1 MQHFVSLGTF
11 RGVLRPPN
19 FMYDSSLTKDLY
31 FPGESILMC
40 RPSEKQKVQE
50 LVNSDLRPVQSCL
63 VQDNAGS
70 GEETLCS
77 SMKR

>member
-1 MQHFVSLGTF
+1 MF
-11 RGVLRPPN
+11 N
-19 FMYDSSLTKDLY
+19 FPLSNIFFGYPIHHWQLPRSSV